1 MIDGFY
7 CVLSFCK
14 SFCSTSCCI
23 YWIYIYSDSPTDIC
37 THTHKCFLV
46 FCILS
51 ILSSFLLIINI
62 LCVPLCIYT
71 KPIIKNWVVNGGCI
85 ENCNKI
91 PTPVF
96 NQFDPNIFFYVILW
110 CFNRILISNSEKL
123 VDLACSYI
131 EFERIFHFMVK
142 KKQTVSFKWVSE
154 SVFCFVS
161 VPHTHML
168 KPCLAR

>member
-1 MIDGFY
+1 MLHLLNLHIFWQSHRHMY
-7 CVLSFCK
+7 
-14 SFCSTSCCI
+14 
-23 YWIYIYSDSPTDIC
+23 
-37 THTHKCFLV
+37 THTNVFLFFAFSV
-46 FCILS
+46 FFHRFYW
-51 ILSSFLLIINI
+51 SSI